1 MYKLIYFLLI
11 PVFLIG
17 KPLTVA
23 DAINCA
29 KTGNKDILIERKAL
43 TEKRLELVK
52 SITNYLPSVNLSGSW
67 GKNGTDQPYNSVL
80 DSSYNAGVSLS
91 QPIFNYNLLEN
102 INASNIDKVKEELSF
117 KVLVRTVEINTI
129 TKFYS
134 VMAFKSKLKAAEFL
148 LASSKENFNMVEQ
161 KYKLGSA
168 DRSEF
173 LKAKVDYL
181 NARINYN
188 TLKSQLNVAKN
199 DLFSYIGLNADTF
212 ELVDDMKMDSISL
225 PDADSLKSKLVKY
238 DPEILSARLNLQYI
252 VSSLRRAVSS
262 FLPTVN
268 WNISYS
274 TRLDSFPKLSNWK
287 NGDSWSTSIS
297 LSLPLFNSGGR
308 AIEIAEGKVSYQK
321 AKLSYAK
328 KLDERMDDLMSQI
341 SELRT
346 SYITYQSAKS
356 ADELAEENYN
366 INNLLYRKGSISQI
380 EYYDA
385 KRGYEEAE
393 ANLIK
398 AKYSLL
404 TNKLKLDIMI
414 GSWKGD

>member
-1 MYKLIYFLLI
+1 MYKLIFFLLM

-23 DAINCA
+23 DAVNYA

-43 TEKRLELVK
+43 TEKRLELAK
-52 SITNYLPSVNLSGSW
+52 SITNYLPSVNLNGTW
-67 GKNGTDQPYNSVL
+67 NKNGMDQPYDNVF
-80 DSSYNAGVSLS
+80 DSSYSAGLSLS

-117 KVLVRTVEINTI
+117 NVLVRTVEINTVS
-129 TKFYS
+129 KFYS
-134 VMAFKSKLKAAEFL
+134 VMAFKSELKAAEFS
-148 LASSKENFNMVEQ
+148 LAKSKENYDMVEQ

-168 DRSEF
+168 DRTEY

-181 NARINYN
+181 NASMSYN
-188 TLKSQLNVAKN
+188 TLKSQLEIAKN
-199 DLFSYIGLNADTF
+199 DLFSYIGVNKDTF
-212 ELVDDMKMDSISL
+212 ELVDDVKVDSVLL
-225 PDADSLKSKLVKY
+225 PDEDSLKTELIKY

-252 VSSLRRAVSS
+252 VSSLRRAISS

-274 TRLDSFPKLSNWK
+274 TRLDSFPKFSNWQS
-287 NGDSWSTSIS
+287 GDSWSTSIS

-308 AIEIAEGKVSYQK
+308 AIEIAEDKVAYQK
-321 AKLSYAK
+321 AKISYAK
-328 KLDERMDDLMSQI
+328 KVDERIDDLIRQI
-341 SELRT
+341 SDLKT
-346 SYITYQSAKS
+346 SYISYQSAKS
-356 ADELAEENYN
+356 ADELAKENYN
-366 INNLLYRKGSISQI
+366 INDLLYRKGSISQI

-385 KRGYEEAE
+385 KRGYEEAGS
-393 ANLIK
+393 NLIK
-398 AKYSLL
+398 AKYSFL
-404 TNKLKLDIMI
+404 NSKLKLDIMI